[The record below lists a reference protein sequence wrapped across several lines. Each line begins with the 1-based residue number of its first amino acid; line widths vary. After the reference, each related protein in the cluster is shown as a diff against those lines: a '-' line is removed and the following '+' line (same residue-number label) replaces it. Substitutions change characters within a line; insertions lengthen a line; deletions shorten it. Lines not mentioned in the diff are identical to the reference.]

1 MSLGDA
7 SRHLVGK
14 AEGALDE
21 SERAAVAEAHQMAT
35 DAVAGYLRG
44 STAPESVERSA
55 VLRLAY
61 FDYWSRL
68 ARRPGD
74 GGMVAP
80 RFRRDA
86 PLSPLRAS
94 GAMALLSPYKTRG
107 VGVAS

>member
-1 MSLGDA
+1 MSLGDVA
-7 SRHLVGK
+7 QHLVGK
-14 AEGALDE
+14 AAGDLAEPERGA
-21 SERAAVAEAHQMAT
+21 VCEARQMAT
-35 DAVAGYLRG
+35 DAVSSYMRG
-44 STAPESVERSA
+44 SPMPESVERSA

-74 GGMVAP
+74 GGMITP